1 MIAFAPRSYVYIDY
15 ETLQDEA
22 IEELLAIFASKHMQM
37 RLCVKDAWELEEAK
51 HLDAYGYICDV
62 VYGED
67 ILSALVRYAKAKK
80 QRKKHILLF
89 TQQTIDPH
97 KVDDIGVITLGKKG
111 AYDNLQSFLR
121 IKSAYVKQWQ
131 LRLSCIMVLS
141 AVLIGLDM
149 YFASQGT
156 LPSILNDGLIAFL
169 AFMFPLAVF
178 VFSYG
183 YGVRKDVFSLNCL
196 WAFLDAI

>member
-22 IEELLAIFASKHMQM
+22 MEGLLALFASKHMQM

-51 HLDAYGYICDV
+51 HLDTYGYICDV

-80 QRKKHILLF
+80 QRQKHILLF
-89 TQQTIDPH
+89 TQQTIDLH

-111 AYDNLQSFLR
+111 EYENLQSFLQV
-121 IKSAYVKQWQ
+121 KSAYVKQWQ
-131 LRLSCIMVLS
+131 FRFSCIMVLS
-141 AVLIGLDM
+141 AVLIGLTM
-149 YFASQGT
+149 YFAYQGT
-156 LPSILNDGLIAFL
+156 LPSILNDGFIAFL
-169 AFMFPLAVF
+169 VLMLPLAAF
-178 VFSYG
+178 ILSFG
-183 YGVRKDVFSLNCL
+183 YGVSKDVFSLNCL
-196 WAFLDAI
+196 WALLDAI